1 MKARKGG
8 FGLCF
13 KGATLV
19 GLRMLGLSFQIGLLL
34 EKSATSA
41 NEIQVLDITQL
52 FLSFYKIEWNFSVLG
67 WKNLFRM
74 ESL

>member
-8 FGLCF
+8 LGLCF

-19 GLRMLGLSFQIGLLL
+19 GLRMLSLSFQIGLLL
-34 EKSATSA
+34 EKTATSA

-52 FLSFYKIEWNFSVLG
+52 LLSFYKFELNFSVLG